1 MEFNTTD
8 FLGHDV
14 FVEIFNFLPERDVRN
29 CELVCKKWKRFT
41 QSLTPWRKVFWNKM
55 KASPVWKESWKATE
69 LDEKELKLVQ
79 YKDICTRMSIYLQNM
94 DRNWHKGKHK
104 VIQCK
109 VNDCP
114 GVIDVVDG
122 YIACTYFNPFT
133 IDILN
138 RKPPMAVKKTVKV
151 ERPHQKALLI
161 DTNTLISSHQK
172 TIQFLDVRTDQVIH
186 ELNLSYKP
194 VTCCYGSTLLG
205 ANSFVEEGD
214 RHLTIWKM
222 ENISDIALVKEWTFQ
237 TSIYLQ
243 SIDEHFIVFEEVP
256 SYFGGCHTWKRTI
269 HFMSTKTFEIE
280 RSFSQRHRQYKYEKG
295 LLFFIAGRGVI
306 RIIDV
311 ASGTYLHT
319 LRHKRLTN
327 SVVRKAPVICIKA
340 NTKYLVIGDNTG
352 YMSNRQSISVYDLE
366 KIKNPSANPK
376 SLLVYKFHAAF
387 HIDDLSVTETQIV
400 YLGYEEMT
408 YSSFIVVMD
417 FITRLKFPDSI
428 QNKPPSAQ
436 K

>member
-1 MEFNTTD
+1 M
-8 FLGHDV
+8 
-14 FVEIFNFLPERDVRN
+14 
-29 CELVCKKWKRFT
+29 
-41 QSLTPWRKVFWNKM
+41 
-55 KASPVWKESWKATE
+55 
-69 LDEKELKLVQ
+69 
-79 YKDICTRMSIYLQNM
+79 
-94 DRNWHKGKHK
+94 
-104 VIQCK
+104 
-109 VNDCP
+109 
-114 GVIDVVDG
+114 
-122 YIACTYFNPFT
+122 
-133 IDILN
+133 
-138 RKPPMAVKKTVKV
+138 
-151 ERPHQKALLI
+151 
-161 DTNTLISSHQK
+161 
-172 TIQFLDVRTDQVIH
+172 
-186 ELNLSYKP
+186 
-194 VTCCYGSTLLG
+194 
-205 ANSFVEEGD
+205 
-214 RHLTIWKM
+214 
-222 ENISDIALVKEWTFQ
+222 
-237 TSIYLQ
+237 
-243 SIDEHFIVFEEVP
+243 
-256 SYFGGCHTWKRTI
+256 
-269 HFMSTKTFEIE
+269 
-280 RSFSQRHRQYKYEKG
+280 
-295 LLFFIAGRGVI
+295 FFIAGRGVI

-428 QNKPPSAQ
+428 QNKPQSAQ